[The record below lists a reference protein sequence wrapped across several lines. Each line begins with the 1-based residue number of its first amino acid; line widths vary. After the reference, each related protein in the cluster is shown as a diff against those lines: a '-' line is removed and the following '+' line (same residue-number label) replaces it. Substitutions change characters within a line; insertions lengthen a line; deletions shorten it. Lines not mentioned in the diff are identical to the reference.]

1 MATLLAE
8 YHYLTPEMIV
18 KIFNN
23 KFIDKMTD
31 YAKIPHYRERRL
43 WFLFKKTRQSPEEK
57 LLGNLNQVVCAT
69 YPHYNIPWFNENKK
83 RQEFAG
89 MKK

>member
-1 MATLLAE
+1 MATILAE

-31 YAKIPHYRERRL
+31 YAKIPHYKHGWRSVINLEERM
-43 WFLFKKTRQSPEEK
+43 
-57 LLGNLNQVVCAT
+57 LGNLNQVVCAT